1 MSKYISGRWMV
12 SAFGI
17 ALGLALI
24 CSATHSAAQQ
34 IQAGANVNMVGGPA
48 SVTVDPA
55 DPSKILSIK
64 GDPNAQ
70 RQNEVSFACSSRNPL
85 TCVAAANDYRLINIA
100 GTQDGKVTGDAWLG
114 FFWTRDGGGSWRST
128 VVPGSPIDNSTD
140 SRNSPVHVL
149 EAAADATVK
158 AAPNG
163 VFYVSGIAFN
173 RDATTPGS
181 NAPPQDDASKHP
193 DHEQK
198 IKELKTGALFMS
210 LYIDDNTTQNA
221 DVPPRYIRTTII
233 DAGTTGR
240 FIDKPHHAFDT
251 RGGTTCT
258 IPGNGSIP
266 AQTVQAG
273 TVYAAYAIF
282 KGDGNSEIDF
292 TWSTDCGVSWIG
304 PYKLSESTHVD
315 QAANIA
321 VDPATGNVF
330 VVWRQF
336 ATVVNPN
343 DDGIYISTLPFGTTG
358 VSLVQADLSINK
370 IKPVKVPVAFTSL
383 PFDQQSA
390 PSSAYPDRRMFR
402 TNDYPAL
409 CVSNGTLNLAWSQR
423 GFGGSQLLGT
433 LGQEARIVFSTS
445 ANGSAW
451 TAAKAVDNAPAGHQ
465 FMPTIACGAGKKT
478 LLWYDQRDDIART
491 ALDPQFFGA
500 FIDDFPFP
508 SLTVVPVVHTV
519 DVRASQANATGDFSG
534 STRVSRYPYGFNP
547 VTGEFIPLQAN
558 FANYPL
564 FAGGLLPFLGDFIAL
579 AVDKE
584 FSPPAG
590 AGPLGWTF
598 NTSASDQPVVHA
610 AWADNRDIL
619 PLNDIWDSWFPPVA
633 PGASCPP
640 APVTTRNQNIYTSA
654 LFSGLT
660 LAIPGNSR
668 PATGLFARAFPIVVG
683 DTEAVKKTVTIS
695 LSQPIEGR
703 ASFLQ
708 GYAFTGTPPTE
719 VPSECR
725 TVTALCD
732 SITADIAPFSSI
744 SRTAYVSTNSL
755 AVVKATATQTSPPS
769 ATPIQVSG
777 YLNPDSTNPPPVG
790 NLSTEE
796 THDVTISAP
805 TSVTYSAGN
814 FYNPTPLTPT
824 PLTPTPLTLSYFNPT
839 PLTLDAVNPTPL
851 TPTPLTP
858 TPLTPTPLTPT
869 PLTPTPLT
877 PTPLTTALPGG
888 DPNATLSGTAVST
901 DLTWQIDNTGNVPT
915 TYTFGT
921 LFPNV
926 DPTKFGYVLFV
937 YRLFYTPAV
946 FDGCHLGALPNV
958 QLLASV
964 QNPTPLTPTP
974 LTPTPLTPTPLTA
987 DIRNVTFSL
996 GAGET
1001 AYAVQRSIY
1010 TTGPSG
1016 SGFDS
1021 TQVAGFVY
1029 PHPAD
1034 SQDVGTGN
1042 DIVPPPIVIAPVTLA
1057 STDPVNMTAAG
1068 WFNQAVPVTLIPQ
1081 PASAT
1086 TVTFYSVDGGSFVLG
1101 THVLLSTEGTHTV
1114 QYYSVNNAGAVPVTE
1129 STKTLTIKID
1139 KTPPTIT
1146 LSRTP
1151 SANANGWNNTDVV
1164 ASFAASD
1171 PLPPTCV
1178 LNPCVSGL
1186 NPEDTSGGYTFT
1198 LEGAGQ
1204 AIKFTVTDLAGNSAS
1219 ATIDKVNI
1227 DKKPP
1232 TATLTRDRAADK
1244 NGWYNHLL
1252 TFSATGTDALSGLDA
1267 CTAVPDYSGPDTGGT
1282 NVSTTCT
1289 DKAGN
1294 TSDPA
1299 SVAFKFDAT
1308 PPTAG
1313 VTADRAPDK
1322 NGWYNHLLTF
1332 TPAGSDALS
1341 GLDVCTAVPDYSGP
1355 DTGGTNVS
1363 TTCTD
1368 KAGNTSDPAS
1378 VAFKFDA
1385 TPPTASAG
1393 AAPPPNGNGW
1403 NKTDVTVTFTGTDGL
1418 SGIDGCQA
1426 PTVLSTEGPGQSAS
1440 GTCVDKAGNVSASAA
1455 ATGINIDKTPPT
1467 ITYAGQAP
1475 AANLAGWNNT
1485 NVTLTWTCGDGLSGV
1500 VAATQTQTQ
1509 TLTSQGNALQATGTC
1524 SDLAGN
1530 PASDTRTGIR
1540 IDKTLPAIQI
1550 TSPTS
1555 GLYLLRSSVASNY
1568 ACGDQAGLSGL
1579 SSCLGTVANGANID
1593 TASVGTKTFSVNAS
1607 DVAGNVAMASVGYSV
1622 QYLSA
1627 GACLGEPTHQA
1638 LQPVNADG
1646 SSVFKAGSTVPV
1658 KFRVC
1663 DALGA
1668 SVGTAGVVTSFN
1680 LVQIN
1685 TGTLTDVNVAAA
1697 STSSDSQFRWDP
1709 AAQQWV
1715 FNLSTKDLQS
1725 NNTYTYRI
1733 TLNDGTMINFKFGL
1747 K

>member
-1 MSKYISGRWMV
+1 MSKHISGGRMV
-12 SAFGI
+12 SAFGV
-17 ALGLALI
+17 ALGLAVI

-34 IQAGANVNMVGGPA
+34 PIQAGANVNMVGGPA
-48 SVTVDPA
+48 SLTLDPA
-55 DPSKILSIK
+55 DPSKILSIV

-85 TCVAAANDYRLINIA
+85 TCVAAANDYRLINLA

-128 VVPGSPIDNSTD
+128 VVPGSPIDNSPD
-140 SRNSPVHVL
+140 SKNSPVHLL

-198 IKELKTGALFMS
+198 VKELKTGALFMS

-240 FIDKPHHAFDT
+240 FIDKPHHVFDT

-292 TWSTDCGVSWIG
+292 TWSTDCGVTWVG

-321 VDPATGNVF
+321 VDPANGNVF

-336 ATVVNPN
+336 ATVLNPN
-343 DDGIYISTLPFGTTG
+343 DDGIYISSLPFGSSG
-358 VSLVQADLSINK
+358 VSVVQADLNLKK

-383 PFDQQSA
+383 PFDQPSA
-390 PSSAYPDRRMFR
+390 PSAVYPDKRMFR

-423 GFGGSQLLGT
+423 GFGAS
-433 LGQEARIVFSTS
+433 GQEARIVFSTY

-451 TAAKAVDNAPAGHQ
+451 TAARPVDNPVDSVDNTFTGHQ
-465 FMPTIACGAGKKT
+465 FMPTIACGAGRKT

-491 ALDPQFFGA
+491 ALGPQFFGA
-500 FIDDFPFP
+500 FIDDFPDTP
-508 SLTVVPVVHTV
+508 SPTVLHTV
-519 DVRASQANATGDFSG
+519 DVRASQTTATGDFSG
-534 STRVSRYPYGFNP
+534 STRVSRYPYGYDP
-547 VTGEFIPLQAN
+547 LTGAFIPLQAN

-584 FSPPAG
+584 FNPPAG

-598 NTSASDQPVVHA
+598 NTSANEQPVVHA

-619 PLNDIWDSWFPPVA
+619 PVNDIWDLWSPPPVA
-633 PGASCPP
+633 PGASCHV
-640 APVTTRNQNIYTSA
+640 PVTTRNQNIYTSA

-668 PATGLFARAFPIVVG
+668 PLTGFARAFPIVVG
-683 DTEAVKKTVTIS
+683 NTEAVKKTVTIN
-695 LSQPIEGR
+695 LSQPSGGR

-708 GYAFTGTPPTE
+708 GYASRGIVPAADVPP
-719 VPSECR
+719 ECR
-725 TVTALCD
+725 PLGSPQCD
-732 SITADIAPFSSI
+732 SIVADIAPFSSI
-744 SRTAYVSTNSL
+744 SRTAYVFSANSL
-755 AVVKATATQTSPPS
+755 AVVKATATQTVPAP

-777 YLNPDSTNPPPVG
+777 YLNPDSTNPPPAG
-790 NLSTEE
+790 DLSTE

-805 TSVTYSAGN
+805 TSVTYAAGD
-814 FYNPTPLTPT
+814 FYNPTAAPTNPT
-824 PLTPTPLTLSYFNPT
+824 PLSLSYFNPT
-839 PLTLDAVNPTPL
+839 PLSLDAVNPTPL
-851 TPTPLTP
+851 SPTPLSP
-858 TPLTPTPLTPT
+858 TPLSPTPLSPT
-869 PLTPTPLT
+869 PLSPTPLS
-877 PTPLTTALPGG
+877 PTPLSTALGG
-888 DPNATLSGTAVST
+888 DPNATLPGTAVST
-901 DLTWQIDNTGNVPT
+901 DLTWRIDNTGNVPT

-921 LFPNV
+921 LFPNI
-926 DPTKFGYVLFV
+926 DPAQFGYVLFV
-937 YRLFYTPAV
+937 YRLFETPAV
-946 FDGCHLGALPNV
+946 FDGCHLGALQNA

-964 QNPTPLTPTP
+964 QNPTPLSPTP
-974 LTPTPLTPTPLTA
+974 LSPTPLSPTPLSA

-996 GAGET
+996 NAGET
-1001 AYAVQRSIY
+1001 AYAVQRTIY

-1016 SGFDS
+1016 SGFDP
-1021 TQVAGFVY
+1021 TEVAAFVY

-1034 SQDVGTGN
+1034 SQDVGTGD

-1057 STDPVNMTAAG
+1057 STDPLTMTAAG
-1068 WFNQAVPVTLIPQ
+1068 WFNQNVTVTLVPQ

-1086 TVTFYSVDGGSFVLG
+1086 TSTFYSVDGALPFVQGAVVPPL
-1101 THVLLSTEGTHTV
+1101 TEGTHTV
-1114 QYYSVNNAGAVPVTE
+1114 QYYSVNNAGGVPVTE

-1139 KTPPTIT
+1139 TTKPVIEAHRGT
-1146 LSRTP
+1146 LP
-1151 SANANGWNNTDVV
+1151 NAKGWNNTDIV
-1164 ASFAASD
+1164 AGFTASD

-1178 LNPCVSGL
+1178 LTPCVSGL
-1186 NPEDTSGGYTFT
+1186 NPGDTSGGYTFT
-1198 LEGAGQ
+1198 AEGAGQ
-1204 AIKFTVTDLAGNSAS
+1204 SHTFTVTDLAGNSAS

-1227 DKKPP
+1227 DRTPP
-1232 TATLTRDRAADK
+1232 IASLTADRMPDK
-1244 NGWYNHLL
+1244 NEWYNHLL
-1252 TFSATGTDALSGLDA
+1252 TFSTAASSDALSGLDA
-1267 CTAVPDYSGPDTGGT
+1267 CTAVPGYSGPDTGGT

-1289 DKAGN
+1289 DNAGN
-1294 TSDPA
+1294 RSDPA
-1299 SVAFKFDAT
+1299 SVAFKFDA
-1308 PPTAG
+1308 
-1313 VTADRAPDK
+1313 
-1322 NGWYNHLLTF
+1322 
-1332 TPAGSDALS
+1332 
-1341 GLDVCTAVPDYSGP
+1341 
-1355 DTGGTNVS
+1355 
-1363 TTCTD
+1363 
-1368 KAGNTSDPAS
+1368 
-1378 VAFKFDA
+1378 
-1385 TPPTASAG
+1385 
-1393 AAPPPNGNGW
+1393 
-1403 NKTDVTVTFTGTDGL
+1403 
-1418 SGIDGCQA
+1418 
-1426 PTVLSTEGPGQSAS
+1426 
-1440 GTCVDKAGNVSASAA
+1440 
-1455 ATGINIDKTPPT
+1455 TPPT

-1485 NVTLTWTCGDGLSGV
+1485 NVTLTWTCADGLSGV
-1500 VAATQTQTQ
+1500 VAAAQTQ
-1509 TLTSQGNALQATGTC
+1509 TLSGESNALQATETC

-1530 PASDTRTGIR
+1530 SASDTRTGFS

-1555 GLYLLRSSVASNY
+1555 GPYALKSSVASNY
-1568 ACGDQAGLSGL
+1568 GCTDGLSGV
-1579 SSCLGTVANGANID
+1579 SSCVGTVASGVNID
-1593 TASVGTKTFSVNAS
+1593 TATVGGKTFTVNAS
-1607 DVAGNVAMASVGYSV
+1607 DVAGNAVTKPVTYSV
-1622 QYLSA
+1622 RYLSA
-1627 GACLGEPTHQA
+1627 GVCLGEPTHQA
-1638 LQPVNADG
+1638 LQPINADG

-1668 SVGTAGVVTSFN
+1668 SIGTPGVVTSFN
-1680 LVQIN
+1680 LVQIIN
-1685 TGTLTDVNVAAA
+1685 GTATDVNVEAV

-1715 FNLSTKDLQS
+1715 FNLSTKGMLGQ
-1725 NNTYTYRI
+1725 NTYRYRI
-1733 TLNDGTMINFKFGL
+1733 ALNDGTAIDVQFGL